1 MKILYGVP
9 GEGMG
14 HATRSKVVIDHLLKS
29 GHDVQIV
36 SSARAYQ
43 FLNKNFPGRVTE
55 IKGFHFTYK
64 NAEVSKTATFFSNL
78 KSAGKNLI
86 FNTAKKLLIE
96 KAFQAKLVIS
106 DFESFTFFFAL
117 EHKLPIISIDNMQVM
132 DRCALDIKIPV
143 EEKSNY
149 QLAKTIVK
157 YKVPACD
164 HYFISSFFDAE
175 IKKKNTSIVPPIIRE
190 AIQQAKTEED
200 NHIVMYQTSSSL
212 KEVSEI
218 LKQVPNE
225 IFFVYGMNLDKTDGN
240 IVFKPF
246 SEEGFIKD
254 LASSKAVIANG
265 GFSFIS
271 EAVYLQKPVYSFPIQ
286 NQFEQ
291 WMNAAYIN
299 RLGYGRH
306 FDSLN
311 ADYIKAFLYEVSDF
325 KNKLKSYHQKGN
337 SVLFSKLDTFIKGL
351 S

>member
-1 MKILYGVP
+1 
-9 GEGMG
+9 MG
-14 HATRSKVVIDHLLKS
+14 HATRSKVVIDYLLKS
-29 GHDVQIV
+29 GHEVQIV
-36 SSARAYQ
+36 SSSRAFT
-43 FLNKNFPGRVTE
+43 FLEKNFPGRVTE

-64 NAEVSKTATFFSNL
+64 NAEVSKSATFFSNL

-86 FNTAKKLLIE
+86 FNTAKKLQIE
-96 KAFQAKLVIS
+96 KNFQPQLVIS
-106 DFESFTFFFAL
+106 DFESFSFFFAL

-132 DRCALDIKIPV
+132 DRCALDVKIPS

-157 YKVPACD
+157 YKVPGCN

-175 IKKKNTSIVPPIIRE
+175 IKKKNTSLVPPIIRE
-190 AIQQAKTEED
+190 AIQQAKPKEE

-225 IFFVYGMNLDKTDGN
+225 TFFVYGMNLDKTDGN

-246 SEEGFIKD
+246 SEAGFIND

-271 EAVYLQKPVYSFPIQ
+271 EAVYLQKPIYSFPIQ

-311 ADYIKAFLYEVSDF
+311 ADSLKAFLYELPDF
-325 KNKLKSYHQKGN
+325 KKNLKSYQQKGN
-337 SVLFSKLDTFIKGL
+337 TVLFSKLDAFIKGL
-351 S
+351 N